1 MKNTSKVTNSSAEYF
16 QQVRSDV
23 AQLVPHHCQNILEIG
38 CGFGELGRLLIE
50 RQNCM
55 IDGVEINPVAEP
67 YLKEIYRRYWIGDIE
82 QIEFDQKQYYD
93 CILLPDVLE
102 HLVNPWALLKRL
114 TVYLHE
120 DGVIIVSVPNI
131 RNLGILYR
139 LLVQGR
145 WDYESSGVLDRG
157 HLRFFTRSGIQ
168 SLFDDCSLEIDAWK
182 VNRDNYPG
190 IKGLAAG
197 ISRLFISD
205 IDICQYLVCARKNKN
220 V

>member
-1 MKNTSKVTNSSAEYF
+1 MKNTSKVTYPSSEYF

-23 AQLVPHHCQNILEIG
+23 AQLVSHNCHNILEIG
-38 CGFGELGRLLIE
+38 CGFGELGRLLVE
-50 RQNCM
+50 RQSCQ
-55 IDGVEINPVAEP
+55 IDGVEINPDAEP
-67 YLKEIYRRYWIGDIE
+67 YLKQVYKRYWIGDIE
-82 QIEFDQKQYYD
+82 QIEFDQKQQYD

-102 HLVNPWALLKRL
+102 HLVDPWALLKRL
-114 TVYLHE
+114 TAYLYE
-120 DGVIIVSVPNI
+120 DGVIIASIPNI

-145 WDYESSGVLDRG
+145 WEYESSGVLDRG

-168 SLFDDCSLEIDAWK
+168 RLFDDCGLEIDAWK

-205 IDICQYLVCARKNKN
+205 IDICQYLVCARKSKN